1 MGRRRPESLLPASL
15 DARDRRRE
23 VQLLPQPLLAARR
36 NAHFFMRAGFLFLS
50 YKSFALRTNL
60 FVRSPEA
67 VEKEWATQH
76 EWGGAQLYKMAV
88 DLQGFHLKG
97 AQWLSARPDI
107 CPPEWVS
114 HLSRL
119 QDQCPPLERAEV
131 EEVVRSEFGLSVD
144 EAFASFDDT
153 PIGSAS
159 IAQVHRAR
167 LHPEGGWARPWRRC
181 RPVAVKVQR
190 PGAEARMTRDLRNI
204 RGFFSLPVVRS
215 SLAWDPVVILDQVDG
230 EIQEEFNF
238 VGEALAMDAV
248 SDVLRRPLPGP
259 LRWLRRAAFYR
270 PPVLVPRSVT
280 GMVTKRLLVMDLIP
294 GVQLSRLVREAGAT
308 GAAAAA
314 RSDVP
319 AGRKAAG
326 QGMTET
332 PTSDAAASA
341 AAAALTGPPATPP
354 RAGES
359 MAAATALPPLKSGP
373 MDRRR
378 KRASQRLLR
387 KLGEAYGRML
397 FEDGFGGVHADP
409 HPGNLVLSPGL
420 GGARI
425 GLVDFGQTKSYD
437 LSMRLRLARMVEAL
451 CAAGDASGRAASDD
465 VLEAF
470 RGLGIR
476 WNSTRPL
483 EEQRAAVGATATE
496 WYDTTRMPKP
506 YSPDPTSK
514 DYPVLV
520 LQDLTA
526 FPVELVYF
534 FRATQ
539 YLRAMGGYLGV
550 EWSLAEVWR
559 PHARRLIRRHGRDP
573 GAWAF
578 TITGLGERQMGD
590 GIDLRA
596 PAA

>member
-1 MGRRRPESLLPASL
+1 MGGIGKGRREA
-15 DARDRRRE
+15 
-23 VQLLPQPLLAARR
+23 QLPQPLLDARR
-36 NAHFFMRAGFLFLS
+36 NVHFFMRAGFIFLS

-60 FVRSPEA
+60 LVRSREA
-67 VEKEWATQH
+67 VEKEWAIQH
-76 EWGGAQLYKMAV
+76 EWGGAQLYRMAV

-107 CPPEWVS
+107 CPPEWVA

-119 QDQCPPLERAEV
+119 QDQCPPLDRSDV
-131 EEVVRSEFGLSVD
+131 EDVVRSELGLSVD

-167 LHPEGGWARPWRRC
+167 LHPEGCWGLPWRRC

-238 VGEALAMDAV
+238 VGEALAMDSVAN
-248 SDVLRRPLPGP
+248 VLRLPPPGP
-259 LRWLRRAAFYR
+259 LRWLRRAALYR

-280 GMVTKRLLVMDLIP
+280 GMVTKRLLVMDLLP
-294 GVQLSRLVREAGAT
+294 GVQLSRLVREAGPT

-314 RSDVP
+314 RPDIP
-319 AGRKAAG
+319 APRRATG
-326 QGMTET
+326 QEQISS
-332 PTSDAAASA
+332 PPRVAASA
-341 AAAALTGPPATPP
+341 AAGLGEPPVAPAQASESTAGAAALPFDG
-354 RAGES
+354 
-359 MAAATALPPLKSGP
+359 GP
-373 MDRRR
+373 MSRRR
-378 KRASQRLLR
+378 RAASRRLLK
-387 KLGEAYGRML
+387 KLGDAYGRML

-409 HPGNLVLSPGL
+409 HPGNIVLSPGL

-425 GLVDFGQTKSYD
+425 GLVDFGQTKAFD

-451 CAAGDASGRAASDD
+451 CAAGDAGGRAGSEE
-465 VLEAF
+465 VLAAF
-470 RGLGIR
+470 HGLGIR
-476 WNSTRPL
+476 WASTRPL

-496 WYDTTRMPKP
+496 WYDTLPMPKP
-506 YSPDPTSK
+506 YSSNPTSP

-526 FPVELVYF
+526 FPVELIYF

-539 YLRAMGGYLGV
+539 YLRAMGGFLGV

-559 PHARRLIRRHGRDP
+559 PHARRLIRRHGREP
-573 GAWAF
+573 FAWAF
-578 TITGLGERQMGD
+578 TLTGLGDRHMGD
-590 GIDLRA
+590 GLDLRVPVA
-596 PAA
+596 

>member
-1 MGRRRPESLLPASL
+1 MGGIGNG
-15 DARDRRRE
+15 RRE
-23 VQLLPQPLLAARR
+23 VQLPQPLLDARR
-36 NAHFFMRAGFLFLS
+36 NVHFFARASFLFLS
-50 YKSFALRTNL
+50 YKSFALRTDL
-60 FVRSPEA
+60 LVRSREA
-67 VEKEWATQH
+67 VEKEWAIQH
-76 EWGGAQLYKMAV
+76 EWGGAQLYQMAV

-107 CPPEWVS
+107 CPPEWVA

-119 QDQCPPLERAEV
+119 QDQCPPLDRSDV
-131 EEVVRSEFGLSVD
+131 EDVVRSELGLSVD

-167 LHPEGGWARPWRRC
+167 LHPEGMWGLPWRRC

-190 PGAEARMTRDLRNI
+190 PGAEARMIRDLRNI
-204 RGFFSLPVVRS
+204 RGFFALPVVRS

-238 VGEALAMDAV
+238 VGEARAMDAIAN
-248 SDVLRRPLPGP
+248 VLRRPPPGP

-280 GMVTKRLLVMDLIP
+280 GMVTKRLLVMDLLP
-294 GVQLSRLVREAGAT
+294 GVQLSRLVREAGPT
-308 GAAAAA
+308 EAAAAA
-314 RSDVP
+314 RSDIRAP
-319 AGRKAAG
+319 RRAAR
-326 QGMTET
+326 QGE
-332 PTSDAAASA
+332 PPPPPPRAAASA
-341 AAAALTGPPATPP
+341 AAVLAGPPAAPVHAPEVT
-354 RAGES
+354 
-359 MAAATALPPLKSGP
+359 AAPAALPLESGP
-373 MDRRR
+373 MSRRQ
-378 KRASQRLLR
+378 RAASRRSLR
-387 KLGEAYGRML
+387 KLGDAYGRML

-409 HPGNLVLSPGL
+409 HPGNLVISPGF
-420 GGARI
+420 GRARI
-425 GLVDFGQTKSYD
+425 GLVDFGQTKAYD

-451 CAAGDASGRAASDD
+451 CAAGDADGRASSDD
-465 VLEAF
+465 VLAAF

-476 WNSTRPL
+476 WSSTRPL

-496 WYDTTRMPKP
+496 WYDTRPMPKP
-506 YSPDPTSK
+506 YSPDPTSP

-559 PHARRLIRRHGRDP
+559 PHARRLIRLHGRDP
-573 GAWAF
+573 FAWAF
-578 TITGLGERQMGD
+578 TLTGLGDRHIGD
-590 GIDLRA
+590 GLDLRV